1 MALGKTNKYAVIVA
15 GGSGV
20 RMGASA
26 PKQFLELDGIPIL
39 ERTISRFV
47 EAVPGITIVTVL
59 PADYTDTW
67 KRLCTSRSF
76 DCPQII
82 AEGGLTRFHSVRS
95 ALSKIPGGATVAI
108 HDGVRPLV
116 SETLIRE
123 MFARM
128 EDGRRALVP
137 VLPVTDSL
145 KTLHRSPD
153 GALFAPEGVPDPD
166 RSNIYAVQTPQ
177 LFASSDIKAAYTQ
190 AYDTCFT
197 DDASVARRYGIP
209 LTYIAGERT
218 NIKITTPDDLPIAGA
233 FLSLR

>member
-1 MALGKTNKYAVIVA
+1 MALGKINKYAVIVA

-20 RMGASA
+20 RMGAPA
-26 PKQFLELDGIPIL
+26 PKQFLELGGIPIL
-39 ERTISRFV
+39 ERTIARFV
-47 EAVPGITIVTVL
+47 SAIPGITIVTVL
-59 PADYTDTW
+59 PVDYIDTW
-67 KRLCTSRSF
+67 KKLCTVRSF
-76 DCPQII
+76 DCPQIL

-95 ALSKIPGGATVAI
+95 ALAKIPGGATVAI

-116 SETLIRE
+116 SEGLIRE

-128 EDGRRALVP
+128 EDGRRALIP
-137 VLPVTDSL
+137 VLPVTDTL
-145 KTLHRSPD
+145 KTLHRAPD
-153 GALFAPEGVPDPD
+153 GSLSAPEGVPDPD
-166 RSNIYAVQTPQ
+166 RSTVYVVQTPQ

-190 AYDTCFT
+190 AYDTSFT

-218 NIKITTPDDLPIAGA
+218 NIKITTPDDLPVAGA